1 MSVPWEKL
9 AARPKEKAILCCF
22 GTPNLP
28 REHMNT
34 AVVFDSPEHR
44 DPWWWRQRLA
54 EDRRTQEK
62 GVPVPVGF
70 RLYAGVAGRG
80 GLRRGAELI
89 GACFPGIMPQAP
101 RRELPEVVLVRVPGR
116 VTRTVQV
123 VRAPFRDGPDGV
135 PVYEMQ
141 MGEALRLR
149 ENK

>member
-1 MSVPWEKL
+1 M
-9 AARPKEKAILCCF
+9 CCF

-62 GVPVPVGF
+62 GKPVAVGF

-89 GACFPGIMPQAP
+89 NSCLPGIMPQAP

-149 ENK
+149 DNK